1 MTTKTM
7 IVSTL
12 IVSLMVAVPAFTP
25 AFAGGAAKQSE
36 AKVAQQQIP
45 GKPQAPV
52 DIRYRFESEP
62 AVGQPMTVT
71 VFVTPLT
78 VSEDL
83 KADYRAKGMLGL
95 SPMGSEWGS
104 DELGRDS
111 LIYTLEVT
119 PSSEGRALI
128 QVIATIQIAGTL
140 QNRVLSIPVQTGA
153 AGAKPVARYSG
164 KVSVG
169 ASGEAFVSMPAET
182 EIIPVEPQ

>member
-1 MTTKTM
+1 
-7 IVSTL
+7 
-12 IVSLMVAVPAFTP
+12 
-25 AFAGGAAKQSE
+25 
-36 AKVAQQQIP
+36 VAQQQIP

-71 VFVTPLT
+71 VFVTPLM